1 MRAEEKLSVTI
12 WLILLGAAVHLIV
25 TSHFWKPCVRAVKF
39 QRVGAMRGLHHFDAE
54 ECCDKKTYLAFGSLH
69 VRPRMDYPRFL
80 LTVNTLTV
88 KAALLPYTHLA
99 KTRKGNREA
108 KARVVEKPATVT
120 LYNPESKP

>member
-1 MRAEEKLSVTI
+1 
-12 WLILLGAAVHLIV
+12 
-25 TSHFWKPCVRAVKF
+25 
-39 QRVGAMRGLHHFDAE
+39 MRGLHHFDTE

-99 KTRKGNREA
+99 NEPAREIERPRLESWKSRPPSSAVTPKAAIEGDFKTGQRTA
-108 KARVVEKPATVT
+108 ART
-120 LYNPESKP
+120 